1 MINVSQSSRCDKW
14 ILINEYQYL
23 NSIVSNNLSRHQ
35 MHPSII
41 KMAERACIESGI
53 ELKCFSKSRQKLS
66 SSFVTKHYFM

>member
-1 MINVSQSSRCDKW
+1 MRH
-14 ILINEYQYL
+14 INEYQYL

-53 ELKCFSKSRQKLS
+53 ELKCFSKSRQQ
-66 SSFVTKHYFM
+66 